1 MRIFLLLDPPTTTAQ
16 ETQISI
22 IRNKPVFYKP
32 DKVQKAKNTLMRYL
46 RTFKPDKPMEG
57 PIKLEVIWRLPKGKS
72 HKHNEWRVTRP
83 DTDNLDKMLKD
94 CMTQVGYWKDDS
106 QVVVEHIEKIWSDEP
121 VGISICYEPLEKF
134 KKEEL
139 NDES

>member
-57 PIKLEVIWRLPKGKS
+57 PIK
-72 HKHNEWRVTRP
+72 
-83 DTDNLDKMLKD
+83 
-94 CMTQVGYWKDDS
+94 
-106 QVVVEHIEKIWSDEP
+106 
-121 VGISICYEPLEKF
+121 
-134 KKEEL
+134 
-139 NDES
+139 